1 MLVHRWLILRSPLPQ
16 RFTVG
21 KVVALVNVLA
31 KLQNFCIGQNDNDFE
46 PADEEGGVVNPP
58 TGTPVTRPT
67 REDADNGIID
77 LDNAIVQIEVD
88 PEFGVDRPSSL
99 LDGGCHF
106 DDYPRSL
113 RRTNATTTAE
123 FSSPREVMRRQVED
137 SHLVRPNAP
146 VEV

>member
-1 MLVHRWLILRSPLPQ
+1 MLVHRWLMLRSPLPQ
-16 RFTVG
+16 RFTVR

-31 KLQNFCIGQNDNDFE
+31 KLQNFCISQNNKDFE
-46 PADEEGGVVNPP
+46 PADEDGGVVNPP

-67 REDADNGIID
+67 REDTDNGIID
-77 LDNAIVQIEVD
+77 VDNAIVQIEVD

-113 RRTNATTTAE
+113 RRTE
-123 FSSPREVMRRQVED
+123 FSSPREVMQQQVED